1 MKTSGGNNNTSDN
14 ELLWIMGGLFAISI
28 AAWVFGHE
36 KIATFV
42 MKVRQFEL
50 HLMVFD
56 QEGRAMLAAWLQAR
70 HPADA
75 TAGELW
81 RSGAVAAQ
89 TLRWG
94 VFAVITLMF
103 AYLAYRSPDRN
114 GRYSRTYTVSTLA
127 KQEAELWPV
136 LKPVLDV
143 NLIDVPLDDP
153 VNGMRQLPRDYARRL
168 GILVNLATLGADE
181 DVSNVEPL
189 DDRSALRL
197 DRARKVFATQLG
209 QQWPGVQGIRGFER
223 ALFAAFC
230 AQIHNDN
237 TLALAIINDLAI
249 SYLRARRQKDAK
261 LINSIRAQKAL
272 YQYGNSEAVKRIVNS
287 HAYTRTV
294 LRSML
299 QAARDCGVL
308 PSAWF
313 RWVKTVDRITWYALN
328 DLGLEVASV
337 EAAGIRAHWD
347 AELLAK
353 TPIQNPLIE
362 PAIEGLR
369 TYLGETLDE
378 EIEHD

>member
-1 MKTSGGNNNTSDN
+1 MKTSGANNHTSDN
-14 ELLWIMGGLFAISI
+14 ELLWILGGLFAVSI

-36 KIATFV
+36 KIAAFV

-56 QEGRAMLAAWLQAR
+56 QEGRAMLAAWLRTR
-70 HPADA
+70 HPVDA

-94 VFAVITLMF
+94 VFALITILF

-114 GRYSRTYTVSTLA
+114 GRYSRTYTVASLA
-127 KQEAELWPV
+127 RQEAEIWPV
-136 LKPVLDV
+136 LKPVLDM
-143 NLIDVPLDDP
+143 NLIDIPLDDP

-168 GILVNLATLGADE
+168 GILVNLSSIGADA

-197 DRARKVFATQLG
+197 DRARKVFAAQLG
-209 QQWPGVQGIRGFER
+209 QQWPGVQGIRGYER
-223 ALFAAFC
+223 ALFAAFA
-230 AQIHNDN
+230 AQINNDN
-237 TLALAIINDLAI
+237 ALAMAIINDLAV
-249 SYLRARRQKDAK
+249 SYLRARTQKDAK
-261 LINSIRAQKAL
+261 LINSLRAQKAL
-272 YQYGNSEAVKRIVNS
+272 HQYGNSESVRRIVNS

-299 QAARDCGVL
+299 QGARACGVL

-328 DLGLEVASV
+328 DLGLEVASI
-337 EAAGIRAHWD
+337 EAAGIRAQWD

-353 TPIQNPLIE
+353 LPIQDPLIE

-378 EIEHD
+378 EVEHD